1 MKRSLYPSPGDGSSP
16 DPTDPS
22 AILRVVLEK
31 SPLLVYVANL
41 DFKIVLANRALR
53 EVTGYDTS
61 DCGTV
66 ESLIDTF
73 YPHGE
78 AYTQRVKDI
87 HEGWKRNEHIMGAKL
102 LVQCKDGAQRTIA
115 WYTSRLRVGR
125 GPTIGYVAMGLDLTT
140 QGTLEQ
146 WVGLLQRTLEHLD
159 EGVVLTDPGGSILAW
174 NKGASRLLGYSP
186 EEMQGAPL
194 GTILPEDQ
202 RDGVLDEIDTIVN
215 GDVGA
220 YSDELDLLQKNGRP
234 RALQVTQVR
243 LDADGGGPLARL
255 TVLAPPDSEGA
266 DLLARA
272 TTLQAQLDRL
282 QEERDALSK
291 SEGALK
297 ARVSTLDAELA
308 TSGAAAGQIADLRG
322 QLELNEQELAERD
335 ERISALQKELEEAK
349 AAAPDP
355 KTTEADDEPTET
367 VARPAELEEARKE
380 RDAAKQAAKAHAK
393 ELAAAKQTAEA
404 QAKELDAAKQ
414 AAEAHAKELD
424 EAKHRVEEL
433 EAALATAEEATVAA
447 RAELDAA
454 REDHVQALSKRDEEH
469 RVAIDALQD
478 KSAKQRK
485 ALETQLHK
493 DILAAEERAEM
504 EREKLL
510 ARFESEKGDLT
521 QAAEIAQAEIESR
534 AAQEVEAI
542 RRRLDSNPA
551 MDGFVG
557 SLEDVALA
565 CADTAGRVIAWSA
578 GAAALDGHSSDEALG
593 KVIFDDVLPLDGI
606 KWKSL
611 FGQVAIRG
619 RVEQSV
625 RVTARNGAQRA
636 ATLAAT
642 MVKNE
647 QGAPV
652 GLTAVLTQEG
662 QAGDPAVFAEAALG
676 RLVTPLRARALAVA
690 ERGALGSRQ
699 TRVSAEPL
707 ITLGQVLGA
716 GGGAAAAIDVAR
728 TEDLTTASKQTA
740 DGLSG
745 TERAWKELRAAL
757 SDLDALTSV
766 ADGRGVM
773 SLDRLVASAAASLD
787 LGAKLEL
794 GSSRTLG
801 AAQGGAVPVLVGL
814 LEGRKGATV
823 TTYDP
828 GEVRVTGTWREDAQA
843 RLLWLAGASN
853 LTLVF
858 NDGDAHLSLSPPP
871 QPEEDEVLD
880 LEVEGEPDD
889 TAVVAAEA
897 EAQAIE
903 LGPDEDGELELDE
916 PDTHLEIAGMP
927 DDLVVDDEPEA
938 NLRSGRVHLLEEG
951 DDELEVFAGEDSVIK
966 SADAIY
972 MKVNSLAEVDPVLRS
987 SEQILARKGEDS
999 PISHQDLPPLDE
1011 LDEVES
1017 GGASVSP
1024 DLLHTAG
1031 EMDAYVARGRDDELE
1046 DAAVASRSPSK
1057 ALLDEMAAT
1066 DADMG
1071 GKGGADNED
1080 EAGSKGKSR
1089 KRRRGRKRK

>member
-1 MKRSLYPSPGDGSSP
+1 MKRSLYPSPGDESSP

-66 ESLIDTF
+66 DSLIDTF

-159 EGVVLTDPGGSILAW
+159 EGVVLTDPGGAILAW

-194 GTILPEDQ
+194 GTIIPEDQ
-202 RDGVLDEIDTIVN
+202 RDGVLDEIDTVVN

-234 RALQVTQVR
+234 RSLQVTQVR

-272 TTLQAQLDRL
+272 TTLQAQLDQL

-335 ERISALQKELEEAK
+335 QRISALQKELEEAK

-380 RDAAKQAAKAHAK
+380 RDAAKQAA
-393 ELAAAKQTAEA
+393 EA
-404 QAKELDAAKQ
+404 QAKELE
-414 AAEAHAKELD
+414 EARL
-424 EAKHRVEEL
+424 RVEEL
-433 EAALATAEEATVAA
+433 EAALAKAEEAAAAA

-454 REDHVQALSKRDEEH
+454 QEAHVQALSKRDEEH

-578 GAAALDGHSSDEALG
+578 GAADLDGHSSDEALG
-593 KVIFDDVLPLDGI
+593 KVIFDEVLPLDGI

-707 ITLGQVLGA
+707 VALGQVLGA

-740 DGLSG
+740 EGLSG

-766 ADGRGVM
+766 AGGRGVM

-801 AAQGGAVPVLVGL
+801 GAHGGAVPVLVGL

-828 GEVRVTGTWREDAQA
+828 GEVRVTGTWSEDAQA

-889 TAVVAAEA
+889 TAFVAAEA
-897 EAQAIE
+897 DAQESE
-903 LGPDEDGELELDE
+903 LGPDEDGDLELDE
-916 PDTHLEIAGMP
+916 PDTHLEIAGMA

-951 DDELEVFAGEDSVIK
+951 DDDLEVFAGEDSVIK

-1031 EMDAYVARGRDDELE
+1031 EMDAYVARGHDDELE

-1071 GKGGADNED
+1071 GESGSSDGGD